1 MTLDVSDDI
10 PIGREAFRRLGEK
23 EDGAGEVEVTHV
35 VEVFH
40 NNSTSVGLPDQA
52 KHFGMAF
59 LAKDNH
65 LSVLRLLPLTLHPA
79 LQGQHHRT
87 RRVNDCDVIALG
99 RFVGRWW
106 FAMGSEQHR
115 CIVKL
120 LKLFMIDGDQSLVS
134 KTLHLDTVVY
144 DVAKAVEGLACLEFF
159 LRFVDGSGHTEA
171 KATA

>member
-1 MTLDVSDDI
+1 
-10 PIGREAFRRLGEK
+10 
-23 EDGAGEVEVTHV
+23 
-35 VEVFH
+35 
-40 NNSTSVGLPDQA
+40 
-52 KHFGMAF
+52 MAF

-99 RFVGRWW
+99 RFVGRGW

-134 KTLHLDTVVY
+134 KTFHLDTVVY
-144 DVAKAVEGLACLEFF
+144 DVAKAVEGLCLPEFF
-159 LRFVDGSGHTEA
+159 SSALLMAVVTPKQKPLPESISIVIGWYANELNM
-171 KATA
+171 